1 MNRNV
6 RVQYFGILREQR
18 GCGEE
23 SRKTEATSPLDL
35 YRELAGEHG
44 FSLDPEN
51 LRVAVNDEFRDW
63 DSILA
68 EGDKVVFIP
77 PVAGG

>member
-1 MNRNV
+1 MTRNV

-23 SRKTEATSPLDL
+23 SLDTEATSPLDL
-35 YRELAGEHG
+35 FRELCGEYG
-44 FSLDPEN
+44 FNLDPEN
-51 LRVAVNDEFRDW
+51 LRVAINDEFRDW
-63 DSILA
+63 DAILA